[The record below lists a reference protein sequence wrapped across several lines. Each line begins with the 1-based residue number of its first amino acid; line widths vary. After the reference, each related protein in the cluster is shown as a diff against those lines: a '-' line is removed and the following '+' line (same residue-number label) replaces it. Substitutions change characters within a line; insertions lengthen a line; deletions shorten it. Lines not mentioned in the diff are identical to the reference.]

1 MDDLRRLDHF
11 LVRQLVETA
20 RDESDRDEFR
30 KLCADA
36 IADASTQLARLA
48 RSDHPRTTDTTLALE
63 LHTMKGTLA
72 SIGLGGLA
80 DGLAHIESRLK
91 SGGTVSP
98 DDFSRLHAALAE
110 AGATLLQ
117 LLPP

>member
-20 RDESDRDEFR
+20 RDDNDRAEFR
-30 KLCADA
+30 QLCADA
-36 IADASTQLARLA
+36 IADTSEQLARLA
-48 RSDHPRTTDTTLALE
+48 RSDRLLIHDAALAHE
-63 LHTMKGTLA
+63 LHTLKGTLA
-72 SIGLGGLA
+72 SLGLGGLA
-80 DGLAHIESRLK
+80 DGLAVIEARLK
-91 SGGTVSP
+91 TGGTVSP
-98 DDFSRLHAALAE
+98 DDFARLHAALTE